1 MKKKRDN
8 SNSRSVREATIIIF
22 AGLVGV
28 FLSKFIDIIWQST
41 NVWNPLV
48 LVVAVVV
55 TFFMAFGAMKLLPF

>member
-1 MKKKRDN
+1 MKNRGGKSD
-8 SNSRSVREATIIIF
+8 SRVVREATIIIL

-28 FLSKFIDIIWQST
+28 FLSKFIDIVWQST

-48 LVVAVVV
+48 LIIAIVV